1 MKTLCE
7 TTSARLQENVL
18 ETTTSIPAEPNGQI
32 YKRILVGTDFSE
44 ASKAAFEQGLK
55 LAKQSGAELLLTH
68 ASTVPDTLSF
78 MPAEA
83 YDKWELLQRTE
94 TEKNIAGLVQRA
106 HQEGVK
112 AHRLLLQGL
121 ADDAILYAA
130 KRLAVDL
137 IVVGT
142 HGHDKKSRF
151 FSKSTGERVASHA
164 PCAVLTAR
172 SPEPIA

>member
-1 MKTLCE
+1 
-7 TTSARLQENVL
+7 
-18 ETTTSIPAEPNGQI
+18 
-32 YKRILVGTDFSE
+32 
-44 ASKAAFEQGLK
+44 
-55 LAKQSGAELLLTH
+55 
-68 ASTVPDTLSF
+68 

-83 YDKWELLQRTE
+83 YEKRGVAPMTE

-142 HGHDKKSRF
+142 HGHEKNPGSSARGARGAGGFACSVRGARRRVGLSR
-151 FSKSTGERVASHA
+151 
-164 PCAVLTAR
+164 
-172 SPEPIA
+172 